1 MQLRF
6 EWDKR
11 KADINLRKHGISFD
25 EAQSVFTDDL
35 SIAIPDPDHSTEE
48 ERSVI
53 MGISRSGHTLVVCYV
68 ERDGAIR
75 LISAR
80 RATRAEKGK
89 YEQTSL

>member
-6 EWDKR
+6 EWNKQ
-11 KADINLRKHGISFD
+11 KAESNLRKHSVSFD

-35 SIAIPDPDHSTEE
+35 SIVMPDPDHSTDE
-48 ERSVI
+48 ERLIVI
-53 MGISRSGHTLVVCYV
+53 GISRSGFALVVSYV

-80 RATRAEKGK
+80 RATRAERGK
-89 YEQTSL
+89 YERTIL

>member
-11 KADINLRKHGISFD
+11 KAETNQRKHGISFD

-35 SIAIPDPDHSTEE
+35 SIIVPDPDHPSGEDRAIIIG
-48 ERSVI
+48 RSR
-53 MGISRSGHTLVVCYV
+53 GGHTLVVCYV
-68 ERDGAIR
+68 ERSDGIR

-80 RATRAEKGK
+80 RATRAERRN
-89 YEQTSL
+89 YEQTDL

>member
-6 EWDKR
+6 DWDKK
-11 KADINLRKHGISFD
+11 KAETNQRKHGISFD

-35 SIAIPDPDHSTEE
+35 SIIVPDPDHSSEE
-48 ERSVI
+48 DRAIIIGS
-53 MGISRSGHTLVVCYV
+53 SRSGHMLVVCFV
-68 ERDGAIR
+68 ERGDVFR

-80 RATRAEKGK
+80 KATRIEREK